1 MAVLF
6 MRDMPSKMVGVE
18 SAALSALA
26 AARIVICSVNVTSTR
41 Q

>member
-18 SAALSALA
+18 SAALSAS
-26 AARIVICSVNVTSTR
+26 RIVICIVNVTSTR